1 MTVKNLAIQSRTQ
14 EFANAINNTVCT
26 NVNGEV
32 ENSDEAIMHLTKLMN
47 KNKDDGAA
55 IYIIGNGGSAAVAS
69 HALTDFVNACHLRAF
84 TINEPSLITCMA
96 NDFGYETSYQ
106 RILKSVFRP
115 GDILMAISSSGQ
127 SPNIHNAIETAKQI
141 GGTIITFSGFKPDNK
156 LRKLGYLNFW
166 LDSLDY
172 GLVEIGHLFLL
183 HNIADRIAVSVD
195 KGVKI
200 DYAEVV

>member
-1 MTVKNLAIQSRTQ
+1 MTVKDLIVKSRTN
-14 EFANAINNTVCT
+14 EFGSMIDNTVCT
-26 NVNGEV
+26 NVNNEI
-32 ENSDEAIMHLTKLMN
+32 ENTEEAIVHLTQLML
-47 KNKDDGAA
+47 KNKADGNG

-96 NDFGYETSYQ
+96 NDFGYESSYQ

-115 GDILMAISSSGQ
+115 GDMLIAISSSGQ

-141 GGTIITFSGFKPDNK
+141 GGTVVTLSGFTAENK

-166 LDSLDY
+166 LDSKDY

-183 HNIADRIAVSVD
+183 HNIADKSALGVN

-200 DYAEVV
+200 DYAAVV